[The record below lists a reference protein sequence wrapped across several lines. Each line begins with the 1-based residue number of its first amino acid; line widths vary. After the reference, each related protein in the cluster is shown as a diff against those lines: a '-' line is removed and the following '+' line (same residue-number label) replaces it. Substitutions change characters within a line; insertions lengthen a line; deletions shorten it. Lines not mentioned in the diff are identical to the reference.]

1 MRSILIILITV
12 STVFS
17 QVDITFKVL
26 PKNYQ
31 LFPRDVNSQAV
42 LNISGTVDSV
52 GYDSIYVNLLRN
64 NEIYFQ
70 DTVELVFVDSTAEF
84 QFSPKI
90 NAELAEYSI
99 HVYVDTILVAERD
112 HIVSGDVYLING
124 QSNAVAEDFEGKA
137 TFQSKW
143 IRSFGSSVISASEC
157 AADTSWGLAQGT
169 TIYSHMAI
177 GVLGITLAKKIT
189 EGYGIPVCILNGAVK
204 GSPIAQHNR
213 DHSNNTNLSTIYGR
227 LLYRVQKAGVV
238 NAIKAIFWYQGESD
252 TDLNYFTYINDFGGV
267 RWAWHQNFPNLEK
280 IYVFQIHPSKTN
292 CGFGYQSQLREM
304 QRQLREHYSDVK
316 LMSTS
321 GINGYYIDGC
331 HYYYEGYKNITNWIF
346 PLVAKNYYGS
356 MDKEAIN
363 SPNIINAYQSGGEQ
377 KEITLIFDQPVFW
390 PEPYLG
396 NKMED
401 YFYIGGKTGIVS
413 SGYVEDGNKI
423 ILELNSAPPSGHVT
437 YLPEDNYNGTNEFYK
452 GPWVKNSRGLGILS
466 FYQFPMDL
474 YSPPTGSN
482 DDVTIYE
489 DQTYF
494 FKEDDISFSDID
506 GQEFSGIIVESLPP
520 KGVLKYIGEP
530 VETGTLYP
538 EMDSLTYLNDQ
549 DEYGASYTSFTF
561 KVVDGSHASSESAY
575 TMMINVVELND
586 PPTMDAISEFTVL
599 EDSGEFEILLQGIG
613 KGPDPDEQVISITAR
628 SSDVTAVP
636 HPVVTY
642 NYPDQTATLTS
653 IPNSNVY
660 GVFPIDIIL
669 RDAGGIANG
678 GLDSLVI
685 TFDLLITGINDAPT
699 FNDLADLEI
708 QEDSGSL
715 TVQIDGIDPGIFE
728 DDQQTILSAASSASS
743 VVPDPIVNYD
753 GFSNT
758 ADMIISTAINANG
771 TATITV
777 SAKDNGGITNNG
789 TDSFSRTFMVNIEP
803 VNDGPDAFALLEPL
817 EEIDLVISK
826 NNLQDTLAFS
836 WESAD
841 DPEQDSVTYS
851 FIVTG
856 DLASLSRA
864 NIISEELKLSYSD
877 LVASTDT
884 ANVANGS
891 WTIIATDMDLN
902 TTAINGPFNF
912 SIDSRSLIT
921 GSFGLDQNFPNPFNR
936 ITRIGYDLPTRIHV
950 KLTIYNLLGREVK
963 TLVDEVQSKGY
974 KSVTWD
980 GLNNFNEHVGSG
992 LYLYMIQAGDNREAH
1007 KLIYM
1012 K

>member
-1 MRSILIILITV
+1 MT
-12 STVFS
+12 
-17 QVDITFKVL
+17 
-26 PKNYQ
+26 
-31 LFPRDVNSQAV
+31 
-42 LNISGTVDSV
+42 
-52 GYDSIYVNLLRN
+52 
-64 NEIYFQ
+64 
-70 DTVELVFVDSTAEF
+70 
-84 QFSPKI
+84 
-90 NAELAEYSI
+90 
-99 HVYVDTILVAERD
+99 
-112 HIVSGDVYLING
+112 
-124 QSNAVAEDFEGKA
+124 
-137 TFQSKW
+137 
-143 IRSFGSSVISASEC
+143 
-157 AADTSWGLAQGT
+157 
-169 TIYSHMAI
+169 
-177 GVLGITLAKKIT
+177 
-189 EGYGIPVCILNGAVK
+189 
-204 GSPIAQHNR
+204 
-213 DHSNNTNLSTIYGR
+213 
-227 LLYRVQKAGVV
+227 
-238 NAIKAIFWYQGESD
+238 
-252 TDLNYFTYINDFGGV
+252 
-267 RWAWHQNFPNLEK
+267 
-280 IYVFQIHPSKTN
+280 
-292 CGFGYQSQLREM
+292 
-304 QRQLREHYSDVK
+304 
-316 LMSTS
+316 
-321 GINGYYIDGC
+321 
-331 HYYYEGYKNITNWIF
+331 
-346 PLVAKNYYGS
+346 
-356 MDKEAIN
+356 
-363 SPNIINAYQSGGEQ
+363 
-377 KEITLIFDQPVFW
+377 
-390 PEPYLG
+390 
-396 NKMED
+396 
-401 YFYIGGKTGIVS
+401 
-413 SGYVEDGNKI
+413 
-423 ILELNSAPPSGHVT
+423 
-437 YLPEDNYNGTNEFYK
+437 
-452 GPWVKNSRGLGILS
+452 
-466 FYQFPMDL
+466 
-474 YSPPTGSN
+474 
-482 DDVTIYE
+482 
-489 DQTYF
+489 
-494 FKEDDISFSDID
+494 
-506 GQEFSGIIVESLPP
+506 
-520 KGVLKYIGEP
+520 
-530 VETGTLYP
+530 
-538 EMDSLTYLNDQ
+538 
-549 DEYGASYTSFTF
+549 
-561 KVVDGSHASSESAY
+561 
-575 TMMINVVELND
+575 INVVELND

-628 SSDVTAVP
+628 SSDVTAAP

-708 QEDSGSL
+708 QEDSGSF

-728 DDQQTILSAASSASS
+728 DDQQTILAAASSASS
-743 VVPDPIVNYD
+743 VVPDPIVHYD

-974 KSVTWD
+974 KSVVWD

-992 LYLYMIQAGDNREAH
+992 LYLYVIQAGDNREAH